1 MDRGSSGELIPVVA
15 RANRRPGRHAGAW
28 PRRRRRRPPPAAYW
42 REGGDER
49 GDGLGQAWAT
59 GKLFPIF
66 SVFCFSVL
74 LIIVLLIN
82 SAPKQK
88 VKTILD
94 LLKYLL

>member
-15 RANRRPGRHAGAW
+15 SANRRPGRHAGAW

-42 REGGDER
+42 RGEGDER
-49 GDGLGQAWAT
+49 RDGLGLAWAS
-59 GKLFPIF
+59 GKSFPF
-66 SVFCFSVL
+66 SSAFVFSVL
-74 LIIVLLIN
+74 LFIALLII